1 MPLKLNL
8 FDADSSARTREEGD
22 KDGATMKRTLFA
34 LLAGIL
40 MSGLVTSL
48 SSAQEAG
55 TVTPNSSANIQEPSL
70 GSYARAVKK
79 DKKPQA
85 PAKKWDNDNLP
96 KDDKISVVGNGVT
109 ASAVASAAPLS
120 ESQPAAGPSGKLEVQ
135 PGQSQEQRQVV
146 YDQWQQRINSQQS
159 QVDLLQRELDVDQR
173 EYKVRAAA
181 FYADAGDRLR
191 NQAAWDKEDTDY
203 KQKIAEKQKALNDA
217 KQQVTDMQE
226 EARKSGVPS
235 SSREVSQPDQQ

>member
-1 MPLKLNL
+1 
-8 FDADSSARTREEGD
+8 
-22 KDGATMKRTLFA
+22 
-34 LLAGIL
+34 

-48 SSAQEAG
+48 SSAQD
-55 TVTPNSSANIQEPSL
+55 TSAPPEPSL

-96 KDDKISVVGNGVT
+96 KDDTISVVGNGAT
-109 ASAVASAAPLS
+109 ASADGSAAPTGDAQAS
-120 ESQPAAGPSGKLEVQ
+120 PTGKLAVQ

-146 YDQWQQRINSQQS
+146 YDQWQQKINTQQS
-159 QVDLLQRELDVDQR
+159 EVDLLQRELDVDQK
-173 EYKVRAAA
+173 EYRLRAAA

-191 NQAAWDKEDTDY
+191 NQAAWDKEDADY
-203 KQKIAEKQKALNDA
+203 KQKIAEKQKVLDEA
-217 KQQVTDMQE
+217 KQKVMDMQE

-235 SSREVSQPDQQ
+235 SSREVAQPDQQ